1 MAPDPAPAQP
11 TPPNAAPE
19 MSAPHTPYG
28 PAGNPSYPSYPSY
41 PAYAPYQPYAPNVP
55 YPPYPE
61 AGYAPYP
68 YPAPAPGGYYPVM
81 FAPPAPA
88 MNTWALVSMICGL
101 VSVVT
106 FQPIVA
112 ALAIVFGFIG
122 LSEIKKS
129 PGLFEGR
136 GMGIAGVVLGF
147 VSVGLFLLFIL
158 FYILYF
164 VVLFSA
170 LQTMPG

>member
-11 TPPNAAPE
+11 TPPNAAPDR
-19 MSAPHTPYG
+19 SAPQTPHGPASGPTYSPNTPYT
-28 PAGNPSYPSYPSY
+28 
-41 PAYAPYQPYAPNVP
+41 PYAP
-55 YPPYPE
+55 YPPYPPYPSYPD

-68 YPAPAPGGYYPVM
+68 YPAPAPGGYYPWM
-81 FAPPAPA
+81 FAPLAPT
-88 MNTWALVSMICGL
+88 MSTWALVSMICGL

-129 PGLFEGR
+129 PGQFEGR

-147 VSVGLFLLFIL
+147 VGVGIFLLFIL

-164 VVLFSA
+164 VFLFSM
-170 LQTMPG
+170 LNTMPG

>member
-1 MAPDPAPAQP
+1 MAPDPAPAEP
-11 TPPNAAPE
+11 TLPNAAPDRF
-19 MSAPHTPYG
+19 APQTPHG
-28 PAGNPSYPSYPSY
+28 PSGDPTYPSYPS
-41 PAYAPYQPYAPNVP
+41 
-55 YPPYPE
+55 
-61 AGYAPYP
+61 YAPYP
-68 YPAPAPGGYYPVM
+68 YPAPAPGGYYPWM

-101 VSVVT
+101 VSLVT

-112 ALAIVFGFIG
+112 TLAIVFGFIG

-129 PGLFEGR
+129 PGAFEGR

-164 VVLFSA
+164 VFFFSA